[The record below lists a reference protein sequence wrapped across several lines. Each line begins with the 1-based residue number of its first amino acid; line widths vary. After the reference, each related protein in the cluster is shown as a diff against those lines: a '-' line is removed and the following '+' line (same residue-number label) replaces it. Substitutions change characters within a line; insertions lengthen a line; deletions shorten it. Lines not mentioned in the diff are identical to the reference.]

1 MDAELAKVEKRDAER
16 EEEENTN
23 IKKGTNE
30 GKQKIKEGGRKRTG
44 SQLVLS
50 SLSSFPYILP
60 FSPLPV
66 LLSSH
71 FSSLRPSPSLSRSV
85 GGRQ

>member
-30 GKQKIKEGGRKRTG
+30 GKQKMREGGRKRTG

-71 FSSLRPSPSLSRSV
+71 FSSLHPSPSLSRSV

>member
-30 GKQKIKEGGRKRTG
+30 GKQKMRREEEDGVTTC
-44 SQLVLS
+44 SVLTLLVPLHPPFLS
-50 SLSSFPYILP
+50 SPCFAFLP
-60 FSPLPV
+60 FLIP
-66 LLSSH
+66 
-71 FSSLRPSPSLSRSV
+71 PSLSLSV
-85 GGRQ
+85 PERWR

>member
-30 GKQKIKEGGRKRTG
+30 GKQKMRREEEDGVTTCSVLTLLIP
-44 SQLVLS
+44 LHPPFLS
-50 SLSSFPYILP
+50 SP
-60 FSPLPV
+60 PV